1 MENFKLK
8 LLTLINDHFN
18 INIFGPNGCGKTTF
32 LLNLINLELSYIISI
47 SLKLHNFINIKEF
60 FEITSD
66 AITNYLD
73 NYRQHSKYS
82 LKNFYKEF
90 VIKNWN
96 DLYSNLELIQKI
108 KTAKIFIIDG
118 IDDLETFLFFKK
130 EIQKLLAIVE
140 TYKTI
145 NVIFISNFDMAK
157 SELKIFMD
165 FSNFIPLNFPKIEK
179 NYLIEIIEKK
189 YFKKGM
195 NKNNFNKL
203 INFTLPQFQFPFL
216 NLNEYFFNLN
226 QIFQLFNKY
235 LFSNDEEN
243 LDYNELKNLINNQ
256 ILRTPI
262 HFDNINIFKKK
273 KNLTESLSFSQKVLL
288 LSSFLANNISPN
300 NDLNIFKKVSY
311 NNKRKT
317 KKNNNINKG
326 LNLKYK
332 SNFPFS
338 IQRLIAIY
346 QILLSIIDYKEIKVK
361 YPSIELIC
369 DIETLDSL
377 NLIIPLKNSEIFI
390 MKKYISGIG
399 SDFALEIAEDFDIHL
414 DDFIQYEKNI

>member
-145 NVIFISNFDMAK
+145 NVIFISNFDMTK

-189 YFKKGM
+189 YFKEGM

-317 KKNNNINKG
+317 KKNNNMNKG

>member
-145 NVIFISNFDMAK
+145 NVIFISNFDMTK

-189 YFKKGM
+189 YFKEGM
-195 NKNNFNKL
+195 NKNNFNNL
-203 INFTLPQFQFPFL
+203 INITLPQFQFPFL

>member
-1 MENFKLK
+1 MDNFKLK

-130 EIQKLLAIVE
+130 EIQKLLAIIE

-145 NVIFISNFDMAK
+145 NVIFISNFDMTK

-189 YFKKGM
+189 YFKEGM
-195 NKNNFNKL
+195 NKNNFNNL

-317 KKNNNINKG
+317 KKNNNMNKG

>member
-145 NVIFISNFDMAK
+145 NVIFISNFDMTK

-179 NYLIEIIEKK
+179 DYLIEIIEKK
-189 YFKKGM
+189 YFKEGM
-195 NKNNFNKL
+195 NKNNFNNL

-300 NDLNIFKKVSY
+300 NDLNIFKKVSF

-317 KKNNNINKG
+317 KKNNNMNKG

>member
-1 MENFKLK
+1 MDNFKLK

-145 NVIFISNFDMAK
+145 NVIFISNFDMTK

-189 YFKKGM
+189 YFKEGM

-317 KKNNNINKG
+317 KKNNNMNKG

>member
-145 NVIFISNFDMAK
+145 NVIFISNFDMTK

-189 YFKKGM
+189 YFKEGM
-195 NKNNFNKL
+195 NKNNFNNL

-300 NDLNIFKKVSY
+300 NDLNIFKKVSF

>member
-1 MENFKLK
+1 MDNFKLK

-145 NVIFISNFDMAK
+145 NVIFISNFDMTK

-189 YFKKGM
+189 YFKEGM

>member
-1 MENFKLK
+1 MDNFKLK

-145 NVIFISNFDMAK
+145 NVIFISNFDMTK

-189 YFKKGM
+189 YFKEGM
-195 NKNNFNKL
+195 NKNNFNNL

-317 KKNNNINKG
+317 KKNNNMNKG

>member
-8 LLTLINDHFN
+8 LLTLINNHFN

-145 NVIFISNFDMAK
+145 NVIFISNFDMTK

-179 NYLIEIIEKK
+179 DYLIEIIEKK
-189 YFKKGM
+189 YFKEGM
-195 NKNNFNKL
+195 NKNNFNNL
-203 INFTLPQFQFPFL
+203 INITLPQFQFPFL

>member
-1 MENFKLK
+1 MDNFKLK

-145 NVIFISNFDMAK
+145 NVIFISNFDMTK

-165 FSNFIPLNFPKIEK
+165 FSNFIPLGFPKIEK

-189 YFKKGM
+189 YFKEGM
-195 NKNNFNKL
+195 NKNNFNNL

-317 KKNNNINKG
+317 KKNNNMNKG

>member
-130 EIQKLLAIVE
+130 EIQKLLVIVE

-145 NVIFISNFDMAK
+145 NVIFISNFDMTK

-189 YFKKGM
+189 YFKEGM

-317 KKNNNINKG
+317 KKNNNMNKG

>member
-145 NVIFISNFDMAK
+145 NVIFISNFDMTK

-189 YFKKGM
+189 YFKEGM
-195 NKNNFNKL
+195 NKNNFNNL

-235 LFSNDEEN
+235 LFSNGEEN

>member
-1 MENFKLK
+1 MDNFKLK

-145 NVIFISNFDMAK
+145 NVIFISNFDMTK

-189 YFKKGM
+189 YFKEGM
-195 NKNNFNKL
+195 NKNNFNNL

-311 NNKRKT
+311 NNKRKA
-317 KKNNNINKG
+317 KKNNNMNKG

>member
-1 MENFKLK
+1 MENFKSK

-32 LLNLINLELSYIISI
+32 LLNLLNLELSHIISI
-47 SLKLHNFINIKEF
+47 SLKLHNFINTKEF

-145 NVIFISNFDMAK
+145 NIIFISNFDMTK

-165 FSNFIPLNFPKIEK
+165 FNNFIPLNYPKIEK

-189 YFKKGM
+189 YFKEGM
-195 NKNNFNKL
+195 NKNNFNNL

-226 QIFQLFNKY
+226 QIFQLFNNY
-235 LFSNDEEN
+235 LHSNDEEN

-317 KKNNNINKG
+317 KKNNNMNKG

>member
-145 NVIFISNFDMAK
+145 NVIFISNFDMTK

-189 YFKKGM
+189 YFKEGM

>member
-1 MENFKLK
+1 MDNFKLK
-8 LLTLINDHFN
+8 LLSLINDHFN

-145 NVIFISNFDMAK
+145 NVIFISNFDMTK

-189 YFKKGM
+189 YFKEGM

>member
-1 MENFKLK
+1 MENFKSK

-32 LLNLINLELSYIISI
+32 LLNLLNLELSHIISI
-47 SLKLHNFINIKEF
+47 SLKLHNFINTKEF

-145 NVIFISNFDMAK
+145 NIIFISNFDMTK

-165 FSNFIPLNFPKIEK
+165 FNNFIPLNYPKIEK

-189 YFKKGM
+189 YFKEGM
-195 NKNNFNKL
+195 NKNNFNNL

-226 QIFQLFNKY
+226 QIFQLFNNY
-235 LFSNDEEN
+235 LHSNDEEN
-243 LDYNELKNLINNQ
+243 LDYNEL
-256 ILRTPI
+256 
-262 HFDNINIFKKK
+262 

-317 KKNNNINKG
+317 KKK
-326 LNLKYK
+326 
-332 SNFPFS
+332 
-338 IQRLIAIY
+338 
-346 QILLSIIDYKEIKVK
+346 
-361 YPSIELIC
+361 
-369 DIETLDSL
+369 
-377 NLIIPLKNSEIFI
+377 
-390 MKKYISGIG
+390 
-399 SDFALEIAEDFDIHL
+399 
-414 DDFIQYEKNI
+414 